1 MNERERAPLK
11 REANQGIEAMAEQL
25 KRHKEG
31 RSSKSRLYPEISNEL
46 KAKALDTAIAQQ
58 QELLSKADK
67 RGKIDLNDLEAVKHA
82 CREYLE
88 SCRQAQVIPSMT
100 ALAPSMGVSRQ
111 ALYAFI
117 RNSSSDSA
125 RYLDTVRSA
134 ISAIVEQAGL
144 TRSAS
149 EPLAIFILKNSVD
162 MADKI
167 DISASAAPI
176 DNGNI
181 ELTAEEIAKR
191 YGVEIG
197 EDRIDAD
204 SIDAGGEL
212 YAD

>member
-11 REANQGIEAMAEQL
+11 REANQGIEAMTEQL

-31 RSSKSRLYPEISNEL
+31 RSSKSRLYPEVSNEL

-67 RGKIDLNDLEAVKHA
+67 RGKIDLNDLEAVKKA
-82 CREYLE
+82 CSDYLE
-88 SCRQAQVIPSMT
+88 SCRRSQVIPSMT

-125 RYLDTVRSA
+125 HYLDTVRSA
-134 ISAIVEQAGL
+134 ISAIVENAGL

-149 EPLAIFILKNSVD
+149 EALAIFILKNSVD
-162 MADKI
+162 MADKV
-167 DISASAAPI
+167 DISAMPAPI

-181 ELTAEEIAKR
+181 ELTAEEIARR

-197 EDRIDAD
+197 EDHIDAD
-204 SIDAGGEL
+204 SIDIGSEP

>member
-1 MNERERAPLK
+1 MNERERAPLERK
-11 REANQGIEAMAEQL
+11 ANQGIEAMTEQL

-31 RSSKSRLYPEISNEL
+31 RSSKSRLYPEVSNEL

-58 QELLSKADK
+58 QEFLSKVDK
-67 RGKIDLNDLEAVKHA
+67 CGRIDLNDLEAVKKA
-82 CREYLE
+82 CSDYLE
-88 SCRQAQVIPSMT
+88 SCRRSGVLPSMT
-100 ALAPSMGVSRQ
+100 ALSPSMGFSRQ
-111 ALYAFI
+111 AVYAFI
-117 RNSSSDSA
+117 RNGNTDSA

-134 ISAIVEQAGL
+134 IAAVVEQAGL
-144 TRSAS
+144 NRSAS

-162 MADKI
+162 MADKV

-181 ELTAEEIAKR
+181 ELTAEEIARR

-197 EDRIDAD
+197 EDHIDAD
-204 SIDAGGEL
+204 SIDIGSEP